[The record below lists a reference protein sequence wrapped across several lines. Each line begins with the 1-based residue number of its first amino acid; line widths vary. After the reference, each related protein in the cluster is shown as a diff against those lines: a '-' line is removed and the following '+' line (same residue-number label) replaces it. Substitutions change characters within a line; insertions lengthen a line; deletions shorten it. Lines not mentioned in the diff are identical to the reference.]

1 MSLRLQVT
9 LAMYMLES
17 PMRLLESPMRLAEMW
32 RDLAHMT
39 SLQCVC
45 PEVLPL
51 RQQQQLQVS
60 RRPRGMASSG
70 RVRVV
75 VSGESQ
81 EAARRCFRLEDHE
94 AIRGYG
100 RMAASCQAQSRC
112 TLLLVRT

>member
-1 MSLRLQVT
+1 MLLRLQVT

-17 PMRLLESPMRLAEMW
+17 PMRLLESPMRLAERW

-81 EAARRCFRLEDHE
+81 EAARRFVDMGVWRRVVRH
-94 AIRGYG
+94 RVGV
-100 RMAASCQAQSRC
+100 RC
-112 TLLLVRT
+112 Y

>member
-1 MSLRLQVT
+1 VT

-17 PMRLLESPMRLAEMW
+17 PMRLAERW

-51 RQQQQLQVS
+51 HQQQQLQVS
-60 RRPRGMASSG
+60 RRTQGMASSG
-70 RVRVV
+70 KVRVV

-81 EAARRCFRLEDHE
+81 EAARRCFRLEDHD

-100 RMAASCQAQSRC
+100 HMAASSQAQSRC